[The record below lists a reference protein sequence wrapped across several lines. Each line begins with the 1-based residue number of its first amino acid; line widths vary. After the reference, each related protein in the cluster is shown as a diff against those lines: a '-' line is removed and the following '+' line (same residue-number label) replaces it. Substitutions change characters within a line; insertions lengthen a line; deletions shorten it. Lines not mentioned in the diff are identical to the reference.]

1 MVSIGLPAVVL
12 GLAGLALHAVALTRQ
27 QETRLW
33 LDHSHQVRAM
43 ISSIRTDFLQTESD
57 SRAFVITRREDLLPP
72 LAGGEKGL
80 DSRINR
86 LLALVEDNPVQV
98 RRVAALKDLLPA
110 NFTSTATMAGKAR
123 SKAIQAPKAALL
135 RGNQTMKPIHQML
148 QRLDQE
154 EAQLERERS
163 AANDRAKFW
172 TRPGPLPSFSL

>member
-80 DSRINR
+80 DSRIAR
-86 LLALVEDNPVQV
+86 LLAL
-98 RRVAALKDLLPA
+98 
-110 NFTSTATMAGKAR
+110 G
-123 SKAIQAPKAALL
+123 
-135 RGNQTMKPIHQML
+135 G
-148 QRLDQE
+148 
-154 EAQLERERS
+154 
-163 AANDRAKFW
+163 
-172 TRPGPLPSFSL
+172 G